1 MKFISR
7 CTLFCMVALAGLT
20 SVHAH
25 PSEYNI
31 QNLLT
36 AERSSAIAAEAQNI
50 LRSQLD
56 FGPLT
61 VEKIHEM
68 IQSPQVKQLCYLRQ
82 FFNNAGSEKPYTQT
96 ELRDKKFTAWLAQ
109 HPEIFRM
116 LANSGYANR
125 NVLSIFY
132 QIWKT
137 KDQKITPAEI
147 SMALGAGLVA
157 NTFTIEECI
166 AKFNFYQDAHH
177 HGKCYPQADT
187 LQPWEWAI
195 VLRGKESIEDLKWA
209 QQFIEGK
216 KIKPEQAGGKFT
228 GFIPY
233 RMKNHKG
240 VSVHAGATFYDN
252 KPITLK
258 LYTEY
263 GGVCGAV
270 SKGAA
275 GFLRSKGVPAYP
287 IGQPGHCAFVWK
299 HPNGHWLI
307 GNNIGGWNW
316 ANGGAQ
322 IPWKGPIQ
330 FLSSYDTFIH
340 HPHAEESTL
349 MYYLS
354 HCTQKPENV
363 ELLLREARKVNPFNY
378 PAWLRYLNNN
388 AKKVNDKQKLVYLK
402 EFAQAMPNEHNLI
415 WHVAKNVLNIR
426 ENRVDPYELY
436 AYIIGPDCTPQ
447 SEELFTRLVWKKL
460 IIDCPEI
467 REIAEYKEGFTGKHL
482 YVWVNKSKYI
492 KWTPKMKN
500 QSAKMLQKSILSLQ
514 EQKATQSR
522 YMEAYQSLLK
532 IWDDKKLSK
541 DAEDFIKNK
550 LSGSHPDLINS
561 FNKISNTIN

>member
-1 MKFISR
+1 MKNAFR
-7 CTLFCMVALAGLT
+7 TFLFCVVVLAKILSIQASSGSDIQALL
-20 SVHAH
+20 S
-25 PSEYNI
+25 
-31 QNLLT
+31 
-36 AERSSAIAAEAQNI
+36 AERSSAISGEAQNV

-116 LANSGYANR
+116 LADSGYANR
-125 NVLSIFY
+125 NVLSVFY

-137 KDQKITPAEI
+137 KDQKITPVEI
-147 SMALGAGLVA
+147 SMALGAGLIA

-195 VLRGKESIEDLKWA
+195 VLRGKESIEDLEWA

-233 RMKNHKG
+233 RMKNYKG
-240 VSVHAGATFYDN
+240 VSVHAGAPFYDN

-299 HPNGHWLI
+299 HPNGHWQI

-330 FLSSYDTFIH
+330 FLSSYDIFIH
-340 HPHAEESTL
+340 HPNAEESTL

-354 HCTQKPENV
+354 YCTQKPENV

-388 AKKVNDKQKLVYLK
+388 AKKANDKQKLVYLK

-415 WHVAKNVLNIR
+415 WHVAKNVLKIR

-436 AYIIGPDCTPQ
+436 ACLIGPDCTPQ
-447 SEELFTRLVWKKL
+447 AEELFTRLVWKKL
-460 IIDCPEI
+460 ITDCPEI
-467 REIAEYKEGFTGKHL
+467 RNIAEYKEGFTGKHL

-500 QSAKMLQKSILSLQ
+500 QSVKMLQRSIQALQ
-514 EQKATQSR
+514 EQKATRSR
-522 YMEAYQSLLK
+522 YMEAYQSFLK
-532 IWDDKKLSK
+532 IWNDKKLIK
-541 DAEDFIKNK
+541 DYEDFIEK
-550 LSGSHPDLINS
+550 
-561 FNKISNTIN
+561 